1 MQLVAS
7 LFFFSRKI
15 ILSRNSRKRR
25 GCAGVPFGIYIAHK
39 FHECLSLRDRFFSHR
54 LHRFY
59 RFFILIIR
67 FALLLCKNR
76 SVDLHRFYRCAM
88 FFLPTNFT
96 NITNVYRCAIGF
108 SPTDY
113 TDFIDFL
120 FSLYDSLFCFA
131 KIALR
136 IYTDFIA
143 ARWFFRCSRGART
156 LRCYRFCYSCF

>member
-76 SVDLHRFYRCAM
+76 SADLHRFYRCAM
-88 FFLPTNFT
+88 VFCPQISQISECLLLCDSFFLQILLNGRTARASQRGGVVYM
-96 NITNVYRCAIGF
+96 NI
-108 SPTDY
+108 
-113 TDFIDFL
+113 FL
-120 FSLYDSLFCFA
+120 
-131 KIALR
+131 
-136 IYTDFIA
+136 
-143 ARWFFRCSRGART
+143 
-156 LRCYRFCYSCF
+156 

>member
-15 ILSRNSRKRR
+15 ILSRNSRNARKRR

-76 SVDLHRFYRCAM
+76 SADLHRFYRCAM
-88 FFLPTNFT
+88 VFLDVLEELGRCAALDFVILVFRQNATKTNFL
-96 NITNVYRCAIGF
+96 
-108 SPTDY
+108 
-113 TDFIDFL
+113 FL
-120 FSLYDSLFCFA
+120 HTPRYVCDVSWRKNDRPFGIKKMRRNA
-131 KIALR
+131 
-136 IYTDFIA
+136 
-143 ARWFFRCSRGART
+143 
-156 LRCYRFCYSCF
+156 